1 MVMTAPL
8 NGLAFVLGFIE
19 SLCFAWIKQRY
30 ITYIPKVGRA
40 PERPENLRPLSLLET
55 FYKIKTRILSN
66 RLIKTLDEV
75 LCDEQHGFRP
85 GRSTQ

>member
-1 MVMTAPL
+1 MITVTL
-8 NGLAFVLGFIE
+8 NELAFVPGFIE
-19 SLCFAWIKQRY
+19 SLCFAWITQRY
-30 ITYIPKVGRA
+30 ITYIPKVARA
-40 PERPENLRPLSLLET
+40 PDRPEYLRLLSLLET

-75 LCDEQHGFRP
+75 LCNEQHGFRP